1 MSKGYWQ
8 ERFKQMEEAQN
19 DTSIQKVREMQE
31 QFERA
36 QIEIE
41 KKINMWY
48 YRFADNNGVSMARA
62 KQMLSSRELKELHWN
77 VEEYIKH
84 GKENAITGE
93 WEKELENASARV
105 HIRRLEALKLEVQQE
120 MEKLYGNLVDGV
132 DKHIKDVYTKDFF
145 HTAFEIQKGTGIGC
159 QLQRLDS
166 NLIDKIVH
174 KPWAVDG
181 KNFSER
187 LWGDKVKLIN
197 NVHNS
202 LSKMCIT
209 GAAPDKA
216 ISELS
221 KAMKVS
227 RNQAGN
233 IIMTESAV
241 FANKARQE
249 CMTELGVKE
258 YEIVETLDGR
268 TCSTCAD
275 MDGKHFKMEDF
286 QIGVTAPVFHPRCR
300 GCTCPYFD
308 DEFSK
313 QGERAAR
320 NEEEK
325 TYYVAENMTYR
336 EWEKTFVS
344 NNKNA
349 TESNQGN
356 QTDITREWTVSKKAK
371 GKIIERQ
378 EYIANGTAYK
388 VDGKHVILHPT
399 DQERAIAAVLSREY
413 GKTVELVPQV
423 MYPQGIQ
430 TPDYLIN
437 GERFDLKSPTGSGKN
452 VLYNM
457 VNKKNKQ
464 SPNFI
469 FDITECPLSEE
480 ELEKQIIGLYN
491 SRHTRFIEKIILM
504 KNGKILKIYD
514 RK

>member
-1 MSKGYWQ
+1 
-8 ERFKQMEEAQN
+8 MEEAQN
-19 DTSIQKVREMQE
+19 DTSIQKVRAIQE

-77 VEEYIKH
+77 VQEYIKY

-120 MEKLYGNLVDGV
+120 MEKLYGNLVDGI
-132 DKHIKDVYTKDFF
+132 DRHIKDVYTKDFY

-159 QLQRLDS
+159 QFQRLDS

-216 ISELS
+216 ISELA

-249 CMTELGVKE
+249 CMTELGVEE

-286 QIGVTAPVFHPRCR
+286 QIGVTAPAFHPRCR
-300 GCTCPYFD
+300 GCTCPYFN

-320 NEEEK
+320 NEEGE
-325 TYYVAENMTYR
+325 TYY
-336 EWEKTFVS
+336 
-344 NNKNA
+344 
-349 TESNQGN
+349 
-356 QTDITREWTVSKKAK
+356 
-371 GKIIERQ
+371 GKR
-378 EYIANGTAYK
+378 K
-388 VDGKHVILHPT
+388 
-399 DQERAIAAVLSREY
+399 
-413 GKTVELVPQV
+413 
-423 MYPQGIQ
+423 
-430 TPDYLIN
+430 DY
-437 GERFDLKSPTGSGKN
+437 
-452 VLYNM
+452 
-457 VNKKNKQ
+457 
-464 SPNFI
+464 
-469 FDITECPLSEE
+469 
-480 ELEKQIIGLYN
+480 
-491 SRHTRFIEKIILM
+491 
-504 KNGKILKIYD
+504 
-514 RK
+514 